1 MILGL
6 DISTSITGFCVIDA
20 ESEIITCDAWDMRN
34 KKKFKNEFDK
44 ASFIKEE
51 LTRLKVQYPIE
62 KIYIEKPLTFF
73 KAGGSTAN
81 TMAVLQ
87 RFNGVVSW
95 LTYEIFDKQP
105 QHITAS
111 HSRKQLGIKVERGQ
125 NTKKQVVAWLLEHV
139 PNFAVEYTS
148 HGNPKPKY
156 FDIADATVI
165 AKAGLKLL
173 QSKKKLDNGEAIV

>member
-6 DISTSITGFCVIDA
+6 DISTSITGFCVIDG

-34 KKKFKNEFDK
+34 KKKFKTEYDK
-44 ASFIKEE
+44 AAFIKEE

-62 KIYIEKPLTFF
+62 KIYIEKPLAFF

-81 TMAVLQ
+81 TMATLQ

-95 LTYEIFDKQP
+95 LSYELFSKEPI
-105 QHITAS
+105 HITAS
-111 HSRKQLGIKVERGQ
+111 HSRKQLGIKVQRGQ
-125 NTKKQVVAWLLEHV
+125 NTKKQVIAWLLEQV
-139 PNFAVEYTS
+139 PKFAVEYTT

-173 QSKKKLDNGEAIV
+173 QSKKKA